1 MAVTASSISSSNTLE
16 QLRTQFN
23 NLVSDVTGLEAGSQ
37 TFTLITSSNI
47 TVAEDGTIVFEGA
60 TNDDNETTL
69 TVVDPTA
76 DRTITLPNAS
86 GTVIISDSSTN
97 VTTLPDDLLIKDGG
111 TIGNASVADVMTLA
125 STGIVTFKDDLL
137 IKDGGTIGVASSTSA
152 ITIASTGI
160 VTLVDDLIIKDGG
173 TIGSASATG
182 AITIASTGIVTFVD
196 DIIIKD
202 AGTIGSASDTDAISI
217 SSGGVVNISA
227 TTANTGTGDGAL
239 TVAGGVGIAADAS
252 IGDDLRLISDS
263 AVLSFGADSDTT
275 LTHTDGTGLTLNS
288 TNKLTFGDTAS
299 FVQQSSDGVLRI
311 DGEATIDLNA
321 STAVTVSN
329 DLKLDSDSAVLSFG
343 SDSEITVTHVADT
356 GLNIKH
362 TATADDKPI
371 ILTLQT
377 GETDM
382 AANDVMG
389 AIRFQAPD
397 EGTGTDAVL
406 VAAAIQAVSEGD
418 FAADNNAT
426 KLEFHTGASEAAS
439 SKMSLSSGG
448 NLTVTGNVSVG
459 GDLDVTGSFDMSDA
473 NITNVG
479 SIALDSISGD
489 GDSNTSIT
497 FSGSDVITFATGGST
512 AATFNSSQ
520 ALTLSGNLLIPDG
533 GNIGSASDTDAI
545 AISSGGVVTVSATTA
560 NTSASDGALVVGGGV
575 GVGADLTV
583 GDDLRLIT
591 DSAVLSFGADSDTTL
606 THTDGSGLTINST
619 NKIMFR
625 DSALSVSSS
634 ADGQLDI
641 DADTE
646 VEITATTVDING
658 AVEISGTT
666 TQTGVSTSA
675 AKDIFNAGL
684 SVKNGSSSA
693 GFIEFF
699 EDSDNGTNKVTLIGP
714 ASSGDVTLTL
724 PAVTDT
730 VAAVG
735 DITALAIALG

>member
-23 NLVSDVTGLEAGSQ
+23 NLVTDVTGLEAGSQ

-60 TNDDNETTL
+60 TNDDFETTL

-76 DRTITLPNAS
+76 DRTITLPNET
-86 GTVIISDSSTN
+86 GTVLTTASTITATN
-97 VTTLPDDLLIKDGG
+97 VTVSANNSTNETIFLTFVDGATGDQGLETDTGLTYNPSTGLLTSEKLLISDGG
-111 TIGNASVADVMTLA
+111 TIGS
-125 STGIVTFKDDLL
+125 
-137 IKDGGTIGVASSTSA
+137 ASSTSA
-152 ITIASTGI
+152 ITIASTGIVTFVDDILIKDGGTIGSASSTGAITIASSGI

-173 TIGSASATG
+173 TIGSASATD

-275 LTHTDGTGLTLNS
+275 LTHTDG
-288 TNKLTFGDTAS
+288 
-299 FVQQSSDGVLRI
+299 
-311 DGEATIDLNA
+311 
-321 STAVTVSN
+321 
-329 DLKLDSDSAVLSFG
+329 
-343 SDSEITVTHVADT
+343 
-356 GLNIKH
+356 
-362 TATADDKPI
+362 
-371 ILTLQT
+371 
-377 GETDM
+377 
-382 AANDVMG
+382 
-389 AIRFQAPD
+389 
-397 EGTGTDAVL
+397 
-406 VAAAIQAVSEGD
+406 
-418 FAADNNAT
+418 
-426 KLEFHTGASEAAS
+426 
-439 SKMSLSSGG
+439 
-448 NLTVTGNVSVG
+448 
-459 GDLDVTGSFDMSDA
+459 
-473 NITNVG
+473 
-479 SIALDSISGD
+479 
-489 GDSNTSIT
+489 
-497 FSGSDVITFATGGST
+497 
-512 AATFNSSQ
+512 
-520 ALTLSGNLLIPDG
+520 
-533 GNIGSASDTDAI
+533 
-545 AISSGGVVTVSATTA
+545 
-560 NTSASDGALVVGGGV
+560 
-575 GVGADLTV
+575 
-583 GDDLRLIT
+583 
-591 DSAVLSFGADSDTTL
+591 
-606 THTDGSGLTINST
+606 SGLTINST

-646 VEITATTVDING
+646 VEITATTIDING

-666 TQTGVSTSA
+666 TQTGISTSA
-675 AKDIFNAGL
+675 AKDVFNAGM
-684 SVKNGSSSA
+684 SIKNGSSSA

-714 ASSGDVTLTL
+714 ASTGDVTLTL
-724 PAVTDT
+724 PSTTDT
-730 VAAVG
+730 VAVAG

>member
-76 DRTITLPNAS
+76 DRTISLPNAS

-137 IKDGGTIGVASSTSA
+137 IKDGGTIGVASSTS
-152 ITIASTGI
+152 
-160 VTLVDDLIIKDGG
+160 
-173 TIGSASATG
+173 

-275 LTHTDGTGLTLNS
+275 LTHTDG
-288 TNKLTFGDTAS
+288 
-299 FVQQSSDGVLRI
+299 
-311 DGEATIDLNA
+311 
-321 STAVTVSN
+321 
-329 DLKLDSDSAVLSFG
+329 
-343 SDSEITVTHVADT
+343 
-356 GLNIKH
+356 
-362 TATADDKPI
+362 
-371 ILTLQT
+371 
-377 GETDM
+377 
-382 AANDVMG
+382 
-389 AIRFQAPD
+389 
-397 EGTGTDAVL
+397 
-406 VAAAIQAVSEGD
+406 
-418 FAADNNAT
+418 
-426 KLEFHTGASEAAS
+426 
-439 SKMSLSSGG
+439 
-448 NLTVTGNVSVG
+448 
-459 GDLDVTGSFDMSDA
+459 
-473 NITNVG
+473 
-479 SIALDSISGD
+479 
-489 GDSNTSIT
+489 
-497 FSGSDVITFATGGST
+497 
-512 AATFNSSQ
+512 
-520 ALTLSGNLLIPDG
+520 
-533 GNIGSASDTDAI
+533 
-545 AISSGGVVTVSATTA
+545 
-560 NTSASDGALVVGGGV
+560 
-575 GVGADLTV
+575 
-583 GDDLRLIT
+583 
-591 DSAVLSFGADSDTTL
+591 
-606 THTDGSGLTINST
+606 SGLTINST

-658 AVEISGTT
+658 DVEISGTT

-675 AKDIFNAGL
+675 AKDVFNAGL

-724 PAVTDT
+724 PTTTDT
-730 VAAVG
+730 IAVAG

>member
-76 DRTITLPNAS
+76 DRTISLPNAS

-160 VTLVDDLIIKDGG
+160 VTFVDDILIKDGGTIGSASSTGAITIASSGIVTLVDDLIIKDGG

-227 TTANTGTGDGAL
+227 TTANTSASDGAL

-299 FVQQSSDGVLRI
+299 FIQQSADGTLRI
-311 DGEATIDLNA
+311 DGEAIIDLNA
-321 STAVTVSN
+321 STRVDVS
-329 DLKLDSDSAVLSFG
+329 
-343 SDSEITVTHVADT
+343 
-356 GLNIKH
+356 
-362 TATADDKPI
+362 
-371 ILTLQT
+371 
-377 GETDM
+377 
-382 AANDVMG
+382 G
-389 AIRFQAPD
+389 A
-397 EGTGTDAVL
+397 
-406 VAAAIQAVSEGD
+406 
-418 FAADNNAT
+418 
-426 KLEFHTGASEAAS
+426 
-439 SKMSLSSGG
+439 
-448 NLTVTGNVSVG
+448 
-459 GDLDVTGSFDMSDA
+459 
-473 NITNVG
+473 
-479 SIALDSISGD
+479 
-489 GDSNTSIT
+489 
-497 FSGSDVITFATGGST
+497 
-512 AATFNSSQ
+512 
-520 ALTLSGNLLIPDG
+520 
-533 GNIGSASDTDAI
+533 
-545 AISSGGVVTVSATTA
+545 
-560 NTSASDGALVVGGGV
+560 
-575 GVGADLTV
+575 LTV
-583 GDDLRLIT
+583 GGLLTNTGRIVVDDTTEATSTTDGSLQTDGGLSVAKDAVIGDDLLLLS

-666 TQTGVSTSA
+666 TQTGVSTTA
-675 AKDIFNAGL
+675 GKDIFNAAL
-684 SVKNGSSSA
+684 TVKNGSTSA
-693 GFIEFF
+693 GFVEFF
-699 EDSDNGTNKVTLIGP
+699 EDSDNGTNKTTLIGP
-714 ASSGDVTLTL
+714 ASTSDVTLTL
-724 PAVTDT
+724 PAQTDT
-730 VAAVG
+730 LATSG
-735 DITALAIALG
+735 DVTALAIALG

>member
-23 NLVSDVTGLEAGSQ
+23 NLVTDVTGLEAGSQ

-60 TNDDNETTL
+60 TNDDFETTL

-76 DRTITLPNAS
+76 DRTITLPNET
-86 GTVIISDSSTN
+86 GTVLTTASTITATN
-97 VTTLPDDLLIKDGG
+97 VTVSANNSTNETIFLTFVDGATGDQGLETDTGLTYNPSTGLLTSEKLLISDGG
-111 TIGNASVADVMTLA
+111 TIGS
-125 STGIVTFKDDLL
+125 
-137 IKDGGTIGVASSTSA
+137 ASSTSA
-152 ITIASTGI
+152 ITIASTGIVTFVDDILIKDGGTIGSASSTGAITIASSGI

-173 TIGSASATG
+173 TIGSASATD

-275 LTHTDGTGLTLNS
+275 LTHTDG
-288 TNKLTFGDTAS
+288 
-299 FVQQSSDGVLRI
+299 
-311 DGEATIDLNA
+311 
-321 STAVTVSN
+321 
-329 DLKLDSDSAVLSFG
+329 
-343 SDSEITVTHVADT
+343 
-356 GLNIKH
+356 
-362 TATADDKPI
+362 
-371 ILTLQT
+371 
-377 GETDM
+377 
-382 AANDVMG
+382 
-389 AIRFQAPD
+389 
-397 EGTGTDAVL
+397 
-406 VAAAIQAVSEGD
+406 
-418 FAADNNAT
+418 
-426 KLEFHTGASEAAS
+426 
-439 SKMSLSSGG
+439 
-448 NLTVTGNVSVG
+448 
-459 GDLDVTGSFDMSDA
+459 
-473 NITNVG
+473 
-479 SIALDSISGD
+479 
-489 GDSNTSIT
+489 
-497 FSGSDVITFATGGST
+497 
-512 AATFNSSQ
+512 
-520 ALTLSGNLLIPDG
+520 
-533 GNIGSASDTDAI
+533 
-545 AISSGGVVTVSATTA
+545 
-560 NTSASDGALVVGGGV
+560 
-575 GVGADLTV
+575 
-583 GDDLRLIT
+583 
-591 DSAVLSFGADSDTTL
+591 
-606 THTDGSGLTINST
+606 SGLTINST

-646 VEITATTVDING
+646 VEITATTIDING

-666 TQTGVSTSA
+666 TQTGISTSA
-675 AKDIFNAGL
+675 AKDVFNAGM
-684 SVKNGSSSA
+684 SIKNGSSSA

-714 ASSGDVTLTL
+714 ASTGDVTLTL
-724 PAVTDT
+724 PATTDT
-730 VAAVG
+730 VAVAG

>member
-1 MAVTASSISSSNTLE
+1 MSLTASSIATTNTLE
-16 QLRTQFN
+16 QLRTEFN
-23 NLVSDVTGLEAGSQ
+23 NLITDVTGLEAGTK
-37 TFTLITSSNI
+37 TFSAVTSNTSNTTTLN
-47 TVAEDGTIVFEGA
+47 VLEDGTIIFEGA
-60 TNDDNETTL
+60 TDDGNETTL

-76 DRTITLPNAS
+76 DRTITFPNAS

-111 TIGNASVADVMTLA
+111 TIGNASVEDVMTLA

-182 AITIASTGIVTFVD
+182 AITIASTGIVTFAD

-227 TTANTGTGDGAL
+227 TTANTSASDGAL

-299 FVQQSSDGVLRI
+299 FIQQSADGTLRI
-311 DGEATIDLNA
+311 DGEAIIDLNA
-321 STAVTVSN
+321 STRVDVS
-329 DLKLDSDSAVLSFG
+329 
-343 SDSEITVTHVADT
+343 
-356 GLNIKH
+356 
-362 TATADDKPI
+362 
-371 ILTLQT
+371 
-377 GETDM
+377 
-382 AANDVMG
+382 G
-389 AIRFQAPD
+389 A
-397 EGTGTDAVL
+397 
-406 VAAAIQAVSEGD
+406 
-418 FAADNNAT
+418 
-426 KLEFHTGASEAAS
+426 
-439 SKMSLSSGG
+439 
-448 NLTVTGNVSVG
+448 
-459 GDLDVTGSFDMSDA
+459 
-473 NITNVG
+473 
-479 SIALDSISGD
+479 
-489 GDSNTSIT
+489 
-497 FSGSDVITFATGGST
+497 
-512 AATFNSSQ
+512 
-520 ALTLSGNLLIPDG
+520 
-533 GNIGSASDTDAI
+533 
-545 AISSGGVVTVSATTA
+545 
-560 NTSASDGALVVGGGV
+560 
-575 GVGADLTV
+575 LTV
-583 GDDLRLIT
+583 GGLLTNTGRIVVDDTTEATSTTDGSLQTDGGLSVAKDAVIGDDLLLLS

-693 GFIEFF
+693 GFVEFF
-699 EDSDNGTNKVTLIGP
+699 EDSDNGTNKTTLIGP
-714 ASSGDVTLTL
+714 ASTSDVTLTL
-724 PAVTDT
+724 PAQTDT
-730 VAAVG
+730 LATSG
-735 DITALAIALG
+735 DVTALAIALG

>member
-76 DRTITLPNAS
+76 DRTISLPNAS

-160 VTLVDDLIIKDGG
+160 VT
-173 TIGSASATG
+173 
-182 AITIASTGIVTFVD
+182 FVD

-227 TTANTGTGDGAL
+227 TTANTSASDGAL

-263 AVLSFGADSDTT
+263 AVLSFGA
-275 LTHTDGTGLTLNS
+275 
-288 TNKLTFGDTAS
+288 
-299 FVQQSSDGVLRI
+299 
-311 DGEATIDLNA
+311 
-321 STAVTVSN
+321 
-329 DLKLDSDSAVLSFG
+329 
-343 SDSEITVTHVADT
+343 DSEITVTHVADT

-382 AANDVMG
+382 QANDVIG
-389 AIRFQAPD
+389 AVRFQAPD
-397 EGTGTDAVL
+397 EGTGTDAIL

-418 FAADNNAT
+418 FSASSNAT

-448 NLTVTGNVSVG
+448 NLT
-459 GDLDVTGSFDMSDA
+459 
-473 NITNVG
+473 
-479 SIALDSISGD
+479 
-489 GDSNTSIT
+489 
-497 FSGSDVITFATGGST
+497 
-512 AATFNSSQ
+512 
-520 ALTLSGNLLIPDG
+520 LSGNLLIPDD

-545 AISSGGVVTVSATTA
+545 AISSGGVVTISATTA

-619 NKIMFR
+619 NKIMFS

-675 AKDIFNAGL
+675 AKDVFNAGL

>member
-125 STGIVTFKDDLL
+125 STGIVTFKDD
-137 IKDGGTIGVASSTSA
+137 
-152 ITIASTGI
+152 
-160 VTLVDDLIIKDGG
+160 
-173 TIGSASATG
+173 
-182 AITIASTGIVTFVD
+182 
-196 DIIIKD
+196 IIIKD

-227 TTANTGTGDGAL
+227 TTANTSASDGAL

-299 FVQQSSDGVLRI
+299 FIQQSADGTLRI
-311 DGEATIDLNA
+311 DGEAIIDLNA
-321 STAVTVSN
+321 STRVDVS
-329 DLKLDSDSAVLSFG
+329 
-343 SDSEITVTHVADT
+343 
-356 GLNIKH
+356 
-362 TATADDKPI
+362 
-371 ILTLQT
+371 
-377 GETDM
+377 
-382 AANDVMG
+382 G
-389 AIRFQAPD
+389 A
-397 EGTGTDAVL
+397 
-406 VAAAIQAVSEGD
+406 
-418 FAADNNAT
+418 
-426 KLEFHTGASEAAS
+426 
-439 SKMSLSSGG
+439 
-448 NLTVTGNVSVG
+448 
-459 GDLDVTGSFDMSDA
+459 
-473 NITNVG
+473 
-479 SIALDSISGD
+479 
-489 GDSNTSIT
+489 
-497 FSGSDVITFATGGST
+497 
-512 AATFNSSQ
+512 
-520 ALTLSGNLLIPDG
+520 
-533 GNIGSASDTDAI
+533 
-545 AISSGGVVTVSATTA
+545 
-560 NTSASDGALVVGGGV
+560 
-575 GVGADLTV
+575 LTV
-583 GDDLRLIT
+583 GGLLTNTGRIVVDDTTEATSTTDGSLQTDGGLSVAKDAVIGDDLLLLS

-658 AVEISGTT
+658 DVEISGTT

-693 GFIEFF
+693 GFVEFF
-699 EDSDNGTNKVTLIGP
+699 EDSDNGTNKTTLIGP
-714 ASSGDVTLTL
+714 ASTSDVTLTL
-724 PAVTDT
+724 PAQTDT
-730 VAAVG
+730 LATSG
-735 DITALAIALG
+735 DVTALAIALG

>member
-60 TNDDNETTL
+60 TNDDFETTL

-76 DRTITLPNAS
+76 DRTITLPNET
-86 GTVIISDSSTN
+86 GTVLTTASSVTATN
-97 VTTLPDDLLIKDGG
+97 VTVSANNSTDETIFLTFVDGATG
-111 TIGNASVADVMTLA
+111 TQGLETDTGLTYNP
-125 STGIVTFKDDLL
+125 STGLL
-137 IKDGGTIGVASSTSA
+137 TSEKL
-152 ITIASTGI
+152 
-160 VTLVDDLIIKDGG
+160 LVSDGG
-173 TIGSASATG
+173 TIGSASSTS

-227 TTANTGTGDGAL
+227 TTANTSASDGAL

-299 FVQQSSDGVLRI
+299 FIQQSADGTLRI
-311 DGEATIDLNA
+311 DGEAIIDLNA
-321 STAVTVSN
+321 STRVDVS
-329 DLKLDSDSAVLSFG
+329 
-343 SDSEITVTHVADT
+343 
-356 GLNIKH
+356 
-362 TATADDKPI
+362 
-371 ILTLQT
+371 
-377 GETDM
+377 
-382 AANDVMG
+382 G
-389 AIRFQAPD
+389 A
-397 EGTGTDAVL
+397 
-406 VAAAIQAVSEGD
+406 
-418 FAADNNAT
+418 
-426 KLEFHTGASEAAS
+426 
-439 SKMSLSSGG
+439 
-448 NLTVTGNVSVG
+448 
-459 GDLDVTGSFDMSDA
+459 
-473 NITNVG
+473 
-479 SIALDSISGD
+479 
-489 GDSNTSIT
+489 
-497 FSGSDVITFATGGST
+497 
-512 AATFNSSQ
+512 
-520 ALTLSGNLLIPDG
+520 
-533 GNIGSASDTDAI
+533 
-545 AISSGGVVTVSATTA
+545 
-560 NTSASDGALVVGGGV
+560 
-575 GVGADLTV
+575 LTV
-583 GDDLRLIT
+583 GGLLTNTGRIVVDDTTEATSTTDGSLQTDGGLSVAKDVVIGDDLLLLS

-658 AVEISGTT
+658 DVEISGTT

-675 AKDIFNAGL
+675 AKDVFNAGL